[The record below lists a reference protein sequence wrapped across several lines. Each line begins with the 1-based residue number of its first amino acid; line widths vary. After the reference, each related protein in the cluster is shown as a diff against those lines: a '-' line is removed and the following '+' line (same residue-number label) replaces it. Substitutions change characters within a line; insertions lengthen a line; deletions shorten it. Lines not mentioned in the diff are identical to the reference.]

1 MSCRMLSQAD
11 ATPPSAHRRRNDS
24 GRCVMEF
31 GLPGRGEQ
39 STMSKSVLGCT
50 LGSGKEAEVFEFGSD
65 VLKLYR
71 TTAPKRSAFREAA
84 TLALVE
90 AFGLPAPQVRGV
102 QEIEGRWGIVMTRAE
117 GRSFAEAMR
126 RQPDL
131 AAQYLKR
138 MALLQRRVHSHQATQ
153 LGSLKLRLE
162 ANIGQAT
169 ALGEMQRNA
178 LLSRLA
184 GMPDGDRL
192 CHGDF
197 HPLNLLGPPGHET
210 LVDWLDATRGDPA
223 ADVCRSY
230 VLMRRMVPQIAAA
243 YVAAYVAISD
253 ESPERISSWL
263 PFVAAARLAEGV
275 PEEADELVEM
285 ASHPLIDSL

>member
-1 MSCRMLSQAD
+1 
-11 ATPPSAHRRRNDS
+11 
-24 GRCVMEF
+24 
-31 GLPGRGEQ
+31 
-39 STMSKSVLGCT
+39 MSKLVLGRI
-50 LGSGKEAEVFEFGSD
+50 LGTGKEAEVFEFGSD

-90 AFGLPAPQVRGV
+90 DFGLPAPQVRGV
-102 QEIEGRWGIVMTRAE
+102 RRIEGRWGIVMTRAE
-117 GRSFAEAMR
+117 GPSFGETMR
-126 RQPDL
+126 RQPEL
-131 AAQYLKR
+131 VAQYLKR
-138 MALLQRRVHSHQATQ
+138 MALLQKRVHGHQATQ
-153 LGSLKLRLE
+153 LGSLKMRLE
-162 ANIGQAT
+162 ANIRQVT
-169 ALGEMQRNA
+169 VLGETQKNT
-178 LLSRLA
+178 LLNRLA

-197 HPLNLLGPPGHET
+197 HPLNLLGSPGHET

-230 VLMRRMVPQIAAA
+230 VLIRCMFPEIAAA
-243 YVAAYVAISD
+243 YVAAYVAVSD
-253 ESPERISSWL
+253 ESLERISSWL

-285 ASHPLIDSL
+285 AGHPCIDSL

>member
-1 MSCRMLSQAD
+1 
-11 ATPPSAHRRRNDS
+11 
-24 GRCVMEF
+24 
-31 GLPGRGEQ
+31 
-39 STMSKSVLGCT
+39 MSKSVLGCIF
-50 LGSGKEAEVFEFGSD
+50 GSGKAAEVFEFGSD
-65 VLKLYR
+65 ALKLYKPA
-71 TTAPKRSAFREAA
+71 APKRSAFREAA

-90 AFGLPAPQVRGV
+90 SFGLPAPQVRGV
-102 QEIEGRWGIVMTRAE
+102 RQIEGRWGIVMTRAE
-117 GRSFAEAMR
+117 GPSFAETMR

-131 AAQYLKR
+131 VAEYLKR
-138 MALLQRRVHSHQATQ
+138 MALLQQRVHSHHATQ
-153 LGSLKLRLE
+153 LGSLKMRLE
-162 ANIGQAT
+162 ANIRQAT
-169 ALGEMQRNA
+169 ALGETQKNA
-178 LLSRLA
+178 LSNRLA

-230 VLMRRMVPQIAAA
+230 VLIRRMAPQIAAA
-243 YVAAYVAISD
+243 YVDAYVAVSD

-285 ASHPLIDSL
+285 ARHPFIDAL